1 MNKQVNRRIE
11 TAYIQRL
18 KDGDKAAF
26 RKIYEF
32 YKDSIYYFALKIV
45 KNRADAEEILQE
57 TFTVVYQSIGTL
69 KSNDAFHSWIF
80 SIAFNFTQ
88 SMYRKKAK
96 HNESDVGIDVEDLF
110 WIDNEQRTMVERKEM
125 YDDVKTELRK
135 LPEKFK
141 DVGMMKYF
149 EDLTIDEIAQE
160 LDIPSGTVK
169 TRLQKIR
176 SVIQPKLVE
185 KGYFSE
191 S

>member
-1 MNKQVNRRIE
+1 MNKKLNRRIE

-18 KDGDKAAF
+18 KDGDKGAF

-45 KNRADAEEILQE
+45 KNSADAEEILQD
-57 TFTVVYQSIGTL
+57 TFTVVYQSIQTL

-88 SMYRKKAK
+88 TMYRKKARL
-96 HNESDVGIDVEDLF
+96 NESDYDVDVEDLL
-110 WIDNEQRTMVERKEM
+110 WIDNEQRSSLERKEM
-125 YDDVKTELRK
+125 YEDVKAELGK

-141 DVGMMKYF
+141 EVGMMKYF
-149 EDLTIDEIAQE
+149 EDFTVDEIAKK
-160 LDIPSGTVK
+160 LNIPNGTIK

-176 SVIQPKLVE
+176 SLIQPVLRE
-185 KGYFSE
+185 KGYLNE
-191 S
+191 